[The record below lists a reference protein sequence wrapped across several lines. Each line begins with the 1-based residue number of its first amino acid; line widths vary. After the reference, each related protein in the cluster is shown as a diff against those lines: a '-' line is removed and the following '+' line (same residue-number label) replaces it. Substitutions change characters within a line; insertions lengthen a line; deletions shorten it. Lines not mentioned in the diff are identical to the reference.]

1 MNTFSNRVLLPVL
14 FVLPAAS
21 WAAASPI
28 ESISLMTGHW
38 DSVVLVAIG
47 ALVVWREINVA
58 KHGQSK
64 RRKKSGWGA
73 LDSWRQPAREN
84 AGWMPVLAKLV
95 TRRSR
100 R

>member
-14 FVLPAAS
+14 CLLPAFS
-21 WAAASPI
+21 WAATS
-28 ESISLMTGHW
+28 STDSVGLMVGHW

-58 KHGQSK
+58 MQGQTK
-64 RRKKSGWGA
+64 RRKKNAWGA
-73 LDSWRQPAREN
+73 LDSWRQPASEN
-84 AGWMPVLAKLV
+84 SGWMPVLAKLGA
-95 TRRSR
+95 RRSR

>member
-14 FVLPAAS
+14 YLLPATS
-21 WAAASPI
+21 WAAASAA
-28 ESISLMTGHW
+28 ESVGLMTGHW

-47 ALVVWREINVA
+47 GLVVWREINVA
-58 KHGQSK
+58 VHGQAK
-64 RRKKSGWGA
+64 QRKKSGWGA
-73 LDSWRQPAREN
+73 LDSWRQPARGN
-84 AGWMPVLAKLV
+84 SGWMPVLAKLV